1 MENNVIFKGLWAG
14 IIISLAIG
22 NIFII
27 PIGEINHILMVG
39 VASITLIILIIVLI
53 FLMTRKHRDQTP
65 NQDKV
70 LEDQSIYYSFTNNT
84 AQYNYSAP
92 KNNYSPLSNPMGIN
106 YYIYANYNQPSNRAA
121 RKIAAR
127 PPSNVSILPK
137 KVKTYQLPDNS
148 IFEIPTPQNGANPK
162 IFLEEHMTKAE
173 KRFLNELAT

>member
-1 MENNVIFKGLWAG
+1 MENNVLFKGLWAG

-53 FLMTRKHRDQTP
+53 FIMTIKKRDQTP
-65 NQDKV
+65 TQDEV
-70 LEDQSIYYSFTNNT
+70 LEDQSIYYSFSNNPT
-84 AQYNYSAP
+84 QFNCSPP
-92 KNNYSPLSNPMGIN
+92 KNNYSPLSNSMGIN
-106 YYIYANYNQPSNRAA
+106 YYIYANYDHPSNNNA
-121 RKIAAR
+121 RKLSAR
-127 PPSNVSILPK
+127 PPSNEFILPK
-137 KVKTYQLPDNS
+137 NVKTYQLPDNS

-162 IFLEEHMTKAE
+162 IFLEEHMTKDD